1 MIDLDQTLAAFLA
14 APEPSLLSPAALR
27 LGRRLP
33 RVRRALDPLLS
44 DPLERALLGLG
55 PPPVEADPTRAVLA
69 AVAAWEGGLPVA
81 DAAELEAQ
89 VRGDPVLWPLA
100 AQVHAAA
107 SETRER
113 QGRMA
118 LSVQELPFVLP
129 GELDPTTVEV
139 LAVGARVLPALHVDW
154 ARKLTDHAAQALVLD
169 CRGRG
174 LWFWPVL
181 RSMTTERLA
190 RPVAE
195 LARARRLP
203 PGARGI
209 AAAYADRLGLPWEP
223 LLRDGGPAD
232 LLHAALAIIGERP
245 RA

>member
-1 MIDLDQTLAAFLA
+1 MIDLDQALADFLA
-14 APEPSLLSPAALR
+14 APDLALLSPAALR
-27 LGRRLP
+27 LGRRLA
-33 RVRRALDPLLS
+33 RVRRALDPLLT
-44 DPLERALLGLG
+44 DPLDRALIGLG
-55 PPPVEADPTRAVLA
+55 PPPVEEAPGRVVLA
-69 AVAAWEGGLPVA
+69 AVAAWEGGQPVA
-81 DAAELEAQ
+81 GAADLESR
-89 VRGDPVLWPLA
+89 VRGDPEWWPLA
-100 AQVHAAA
+100 AQVHAAS
-107 SETRER
+107 SEARER

-154 ARKLTDHAAQALVLD
+154 ARKLTDHAAQALALD
-169 CRGRG
+169 CRSRG

-209 AAAYADRLGLPWEP
+209 AAAYADRLGLAWQP

-232 LLHAALAIIGERP
+232 HLLAALAIIGERP